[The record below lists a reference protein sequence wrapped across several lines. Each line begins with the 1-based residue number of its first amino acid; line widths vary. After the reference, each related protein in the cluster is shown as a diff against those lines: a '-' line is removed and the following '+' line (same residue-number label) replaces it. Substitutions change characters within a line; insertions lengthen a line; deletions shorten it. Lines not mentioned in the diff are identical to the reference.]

1 MSFDSKY
8 KKLTGHEKPLSWQ
21 KRLYDEYLSKGQI
34 PDQLDL
40 PTGLGK
46 TSVMALWL
54 IARAEGINLPR
65 RLVYIVDRRAVVD
78 QATHFAEQLRENI
91 SNELACKLGLGDTK
105 LPISTLRGAFADN
118 KLWLENPATP
128 AIIVGTI
135 DMIGSRLLFEG
146 YGVSRRMRP
155 FHAGLLGVD
164 SLFVLDEAHLCPPFE
179 SLLTTIDSGSSTFG
193 SLSKDE
199 KPNDPPLHF
208 LSLSATPHRI
218 NSRLSQTVFSLNNT
232 GDRDNVVRKRLS
244 AKKLLKFYE
253 VDNKEKIQKLAECSV
268 EYGVSKKPARV
279 LVYCN
284 SRKDALK
291 VKQEIDKQWKSRK
304 KCEAISELMVGERRA
319 YERMNLEIWLREKG
333 FLTSKEG
340 DSKTTAFLIATS
352 AGEVGIDLDAD
363 HMVCD
368 LVSWERMVQRLG
380 RVNRRAN
387 CGHCAY
393 IDVFSVNPE
402 EPKNASSKKK
412 EEYQSLVELNLALKE
427 PFECLRSMGW
437 EEDGRVKVSL
447 DAILDLRSC
456 KAILEKA
463 STPSPLYPALTRP
476 LLEAWSM
483 TSLKEHSARP
493 EVAPWLRGWTD
504 EEPQTTVV
512 WRKYLPKQQNETS
525 EQTISKNMVSKF
537 FTYAPIHSSERLEAE
552 TRVVLD
558 WLLKR
563 ARNLEE
569 NFNNELACIVIDRAG
584 EKVTERTFGKLA
596 NISKKLKEQLER
608 ELADATIVVDARL
621 CGLSN
626 GLLDE
631 KSEIEVPTADFSQE
645 WQDIESEK
653 DHWMVEFR
661 IEQLF
666 SSEEDDEGLKVPDL
680 DDQWKHIHTFET
692 RFSKSGRVISGLAV
706 FKWHDTTNDEDAR
719 SVLSHPQL
727 LKDHSKQV
735 LKCVRTIVHQLGL
748 RDDEIEAFEKAAE
761 FHDEGKNSEL
771 WQNAMNA
778 PKDGNGPYAKTKG
791 GGNLHLLRGYRHEFG
806 SLVDVRERDLPRTT
820 RDLIM
825 HLIASHHG
833 YARPIISS
841 EGCDAAPPSALK
853 PIAGEASLRFAQLQK
868 HYGPWGLAWREAL
881 FRAADHMA
889 SRNWSSKRI

>member
-1 MSFDSKY
+1 M
-8 KKLTGHEKPLSWQ
+8 SWQ
-21 KRLYDEYLSKGQI
+21 KRLYDEYFSKGQI

-78 QATHFAEQLRENI
+78 QATHFAERLRENVG
-91 SNELACKLGLGDTK
+91 SELRNKLGLGVNK

-118 KLWLENPATP
+118 KLWLENPANP

-179 SLLTTIDSGSSTFG
+179 SLLITIGSGSSTFG
-193 SLSKDE
+193 SLSKNE
-199 KPNDPPLHF
+199 KPNDPPLRF

-218 NSRLSQTVFSLNNT
+218 NSRPSGTVFSLNT
-232 GDRDNVVRKRLS
+232 TDLDDVVKRRLS
-244 AKKLLKFYE
+244 AKKLLEFYE
-253 VDNKEKIQKLAECSV
+253 VGNKEKIQKLAEHSV
-268 EYGVSKKPARV
+268 KYGVSEEPVRV

-304 KCEAISELMVGERRA
+304 QCKATSELMVGARRA
-319 YERMNLEIWLREKG
+319 YERRNLETWLIDKG
-333 FLTSKEG
+333 FLDDKESNSKA
-340 DSKTTAFLIATS
+340 TAFLIATS

-387 CGHCAY
+387 CDHCAY

-402 EPKNASSKKK
+402 QPKNASSKKK
-412 EEYQSLVELNLALKE
+412 EEYQSLVELNLALKA
-427 PFECLRSMGW
+427 PFERLRSKRGG
-437 EEDGRVKVSL
+437 EENGRVKVSL
-447 DAILDLRSC
+447 DAILDLNSC
-456 KAILEKA
+456 KAVLEKA

-504 EEPQTTVV
+504 EERQTTIV
-512 WRKYLPKQQNETS
+512 WRKHLPKQQIDTS
-525 EQTISKNMVSKF
+525 EQTVSKEMVSAF

-563 ARNLEE
+563 AGSLQG

-584 EKVTERTFGKLA
+584 EKKTERTFGKLA
-596 NISKKLKEQLER
+596 SISKKLKEQLER
-608 ELADATIVVDARL
+608 ELADAIIVVDARL

-631 KSEIEVPTADFSQE
+631 KSELEVPTADFSQE

-653 DHWMVEFR
+653 DHQMVEFR
-661 IEQLF
+661 IEQLL

-680 DDQWKHIHTFET
+680 GDNWKHIHTFET
-692 RFSKSGRVISGLAV
+692 RFSKSGRMISGLAV
-706 FKWHDTTNDEDAR
+706 FKWHDTTDDEDAR
-719 SVLSHPQL
+719 SVLSRPQL
-727 LKDHSKQV
+727 LKDHSEQV
-735 LKCVRTIVHQLGL
+735 LECVRIIVQQLGL
-748 RDDEIEAFEKAAE
+748 RADEIKAFEKAAE

-806 SLVDVRERDLPRTT
+806 SLVDVQREDLPRTT

-841 EGCDAAPPSALK
+841 EGCEAGPPSALK
-853 PIAGEASLRFAQLQK
+853 PIASAASLRFAQLQK

-889 SRNWSSKRI
+889 SRNWSSKKYKE